1 MKEILDCLETVI
13 NTTGL
18 IAKKEVLGRFKDNEE
33 MIIALNLA
41 FNPFKITGIAKKKL
55 NKEVEVVPVINK
67 NEGRKSLLGASTAKK
82 EEVINYIDTN
92 FKSLANFFLNHNTG
106 RDSDIKSVQA
116 FINKCI
122 KEHNLTFSETKIL
135 EDIITKDLTLGLN
148 VKSIN
153 EVYGKVIQTFSCM
166 LGVKLEGVEDS
177 LVGKKVT
184 VTEKLDGNRC
194 LAVVKQYENQENND
208 IYSDVTFYSR
218 NGKPIEGLDDIREV
232 MKDLPEG
239 VYDGELLADD
249 FNDTQST
256 LRTKGNKKGLVY
268 NIFDFMLKVNE
279 FFDDNLK
286 EVSEPYHLR
295 RVNLEDLFLEYG
307 DANGQ
312 YIGAN
317 KCVKKVEVLYS
328 GIYDNDIVMQLHD
341 EIKAKG
347 GEGVMINVEDSNYI
361 KDRTKNLV
369 KVKAMKTCD
378 IPCIAIENGD
388 GRLAN
393 TLGYII
399 CDYKGYEVKVGSGFD
414 DGSRDYYYH
423 NPDKIINHI
432 VEVQYFEET
441 TNQDG
446 TVSLRFPVF
455 LQVRSDKEEVSY
467 E

>member
-1 MKEILDCLETVI
+1 
-13 NTTGL
+13 
-18 IAKKEVLGRFKDNEE
+18 
-33 MIIALNLA
+33 
-41 FNPFKITGIAKKKL
+41 
-55 NKEVEVVPVINK
+55 
-67 NEGRKSLLGASTAKK
+67 
-82 EEVINYIDTN
+82 
-92 FKSLANFFLNHNTG
+92 
-106 RDSDIKSVQA
+106 
-116 FINKCI
+116 
-122 KEHNLTFSETKIL
+122 
-135 EDIITKDLTLGLN
+135 
-148 VKSIN
+148 
-153 EVYGKVIQTFSCM
+153 M